1 MHARHSEADMQVGH
15 QNIQD
20 GDQFE
25 SNYRRG
31 HSGWKVCLGGVQLA
45 RDESLVPKRSPLR
58 ENSSG
63 ISKGIFQMDISGF
76 ESYMPSQ
83 AVRSLRGLSALPEY
97 ERHSRGLARRRA
109 VSTEHLLGFLAPPSQ
124 FRRRVSGRHFQFSAL
139 CR

>member
-25 SNYRRG
+25 LNYRRG
-31 HSGWKVCLGGVQLA
+31 HSSWKVCLGGVQLA

-83 AVRSLRGLSALPEY
+83 AVRSLRSTSDPARNIAIFPLVSTTA
-97 ERHSRGLARRRA
+97 RGLWDAIFRTLDRYRLFSRTGLWSPFRIS
-109 VSTEHLLGFLAPPSQ
+109 VPST
-124 FRRRVSGRHFQFSAL
+124 
-139 CR
+139 